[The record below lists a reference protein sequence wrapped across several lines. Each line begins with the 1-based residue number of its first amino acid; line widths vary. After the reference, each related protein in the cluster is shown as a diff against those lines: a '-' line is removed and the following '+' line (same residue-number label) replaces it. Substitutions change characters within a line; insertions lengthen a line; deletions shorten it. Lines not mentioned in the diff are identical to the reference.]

1 MRVLL
6 KPFWLLNL
14 ILYFIWDLI
23 RSSVEVAWDV
33 LTPQTLAEPKLLL
46 MPLDA
51 KTDAEIMATANLI
64 SLTPGTLSV
73 DVSEDR
79 SHLLIH
85 AMFGATDPEATKAG
99 LKRGIERR
107 VLRVLR

>member
-6 KPFWLLNL
+6 KPIWLIGL
-14 ILYFIWDLI
+14 IGYFLYDLW
-23 RSSVEVAWDV
+23 RSSIEVAWDV
-33 LTPQTLAEPKLLL
+33 LTPTDRSRPKMILL
-46 MPLDA
+46 PLDA

-64 SLTPGTLSV
+64 SLTPGTLTI

-79 SHLLIH
+79 KFLLIH
-85 AMFGATDPEATKAG
+85 AMFGAIDAEATKAG
-99 LKRGIERR
+99 LKRGTERR